1 MMTKN
6 EMPVKR
12 IALREWFI
20 LSCLLLVLTASL
32 AFTDALNRIDLV
44 FYDHMMQLNSADV
57 RNDILI
63 VAIDDVSLNEL
74 GKWPWPRQRHA
85 ELLKKINAAAPLAVG
100 LDILFDE
107 EEAPNP
113 DGSTGGDQALAEA
126 IAQGKHVVL
135 PLVSESAGH
144 GLDASLPIPQ
154 LAKVAGLGHIHIE
167 LDADGVARSVFL
179 REGIRGQWWPHF
191 ALALKDSAQQIVPG
205 TEKYLPGER
214 PPTLLRDSN
223 AKSDAWQRDY
233 QMHIPFS
240 GGNGH
245 FQTVPYVSVL
255 RGEVPASFLKNKYI
269 LVGPTAVGMADSF
282 PTPVSGN
289 DGLVSGVEINANILA
304 SLLDQRSIRFLPPL
318 QVIAYNLL
326 VLMMALAAY
335 HLLSPRKALITTGVL
350 FVGAIAGSFLMM
362 RFAGWWLP
370 TSPVLCALIIAYPI
384 WSWRRLEAA
393 IQYLG
398 EEFTLLEQEPHLLPE
413 FVDEDDNP
421 TPTFTDTL
429 ENSINAMRLAAN
441 RVRDLRQFVSDS
453 LASLPDATLV
463 TTTDG
468 NVLLSNQVARAYFA
482 GLGIPTVNDALVPY
496 LFAQMSPPQ
505 ASEQTQTNSFS
516 WWDILDLAHT
526 TSMKQGIE
534 VRDPRQQDVLIKSAP
549 CYNAD
554 KILVGWIVSIIN
566 ITAIRAA
573 ERSRD
578 ETLHFISHDMR
589 APQASILALL
599 EMQKDPDTALPT
611 AEFMSRIEK
620 ASRITLGLADNFV
633 QLARA
638 ESQDYRF
645 EEVDFQNVLI
655 DATEEMWSL
664 ARSKQIRIKTVI
676 PDDEFPVRIDRS
688 LVTRVLTN
696 LISNAV
702 KYSPRDTTIT
712 CELSIE
718 RDLADAVIICSII
731 DQGYGIPRAE
741 QNKLFQRFQRFKT
754 SDQPKNDGVG
764 LGMVFVKAVMD
775 RHHAKIDFVS
785 APNEGSTFNL
795 RFPAARV

>member
-1 MMTKN
+1 MMNNT
-6 EMPVKR
+6 PILVKR
-12 IALREWFI
+12 IALREWLI
-20 LSCLLLVLTASL
+20 LSCLLLLLTTALS
-32 AFTDALNRIDLV
+32 FTNALNRVDTL
-44 FYDHMMQLNSADV
+44 FYDHFMQLNSRDI
-57 RNDILI
+57 RDDILI
-63 VAIDDVSLNEL
+63 VAIDDFSLSEL

-85 ELLKKINAAAPLAVG
+85 QLLKKINGAQPLAIG
-100 LDILFDE
+100 LDILFAEPESPSTDE
-107 EEAPNP
+107 TP
-113 DGSTGGDQALAEA
+113 SGDQALAEA
-126 IAQGKHVVL
+126 IAESHRVVL
-135 PLVSESAGH
+135 PLVSESAGK
-144 GLDASLPIPQ
+144 GLDVALPIPM
-154 LAKVAGLGHIHIE
+154 LANVAHVGHIHIE
-167 LDADGVARSVFL
+167 LDPDGVARSVFL
-179 REGIRGQWWPHF
+179 REGTKGEWWPHF
-191 ALALKDSAQQIVPG
+191 ALALKDLGQNTASGA
-205 TEKYLPGER
+205 EKYLPGTR
-214 PPTLLRDSN
+214 LPASLRTQS
-223 AKSDAWQRDY
+223 AQSDAWQRDY
-233 QMHIPFS
+233 LMHIPFS

-255 RGEVPASFLKNKYI
+255 RGEVPASFFKNKYV

-282 PTPVSGN
+282 PTPVSSN

-304 SLLDQRSIRFLPPL
+304 SLLDERSIRFVSGWQALL
-318 QVIAYNLL
+318 YNLAIL
-326 VLMMALAAY
+326 SAALAAY
-335 HLLSPRKALITTGVL
+335 QLLSPRKALLSTALLFLLAIT
-350 FVGAIAGSFLMM
+350 GSFLLM
-362 RFAGWWLP
+362 RYASWWLP
-370 TSPVLCALIIAYPI
+370 SSPVLCALIIAYPI

-398 EEFTLLEQEPHLLPE
+398 EEFSLLEKEPHLLPE
-413 FVDEDDNP
+413 FIDDEQP
-421 TPTFTDTL
+421 RQPALTDTL

-482 GLGIPTVNDALVPY
+482 GLGMPKVNDALLPY

-505 ASEQTQTNSFS
+505 ANEQTQNNSFS
-516 WWDILDLAHT
+516 WWDILDLKHT
-526 TSMKQGIE
+526 SNMKLGIE

-554 KILVGWIVSIIN
+554 KVLVGWIVSIIN

-599 EMQKDPDTALPT
+599 EMQKEAATALPNE
-611 AEFMSRIEK
+611 EFMARIEK

-645 EEVDFQNVLI
+645 DDVDFQNVLI

-664 ARSKQIRIKTVI
+664 ARSKNIRIKTVI
-676 PDDEFPVRIDRS
+676 PDDEYPARIDRS

-696 LISNAV
+696 LISNAI

-712 CELSIE
+712 CTLSLE
-718 RDLADAVIICSII
+718 QHLTDAVIVCSVS

-741 QNKLFQRFQRFKT
+741 QSKLFQRFQRFKT
-754 SDQPKNDGVG
+754 AEQPKNDGIG
-764 LGMVFVKAVMD
+764 LGMVFVKAVLD
-775 RHHAKIDFVS
+775 RHHAKIDFTSV
-785 APNEGSTFNL
+785 PNEGSTFNL
-795 RFPAARV
+795 RFPAALL